1 MKSQASPGRPAGY
14 SGTLLI
20 NKLGIKPGMR
30 LEVVDAP
37 ATFGATLGPLPEE
50 VRRVTRGSLDFAMVF
65 VTERLKLEREFPRL
79 MKRLE
84 PAGTLWVSWPKKAA
98 KVATDVDENV
108 VRLFG
113 LGQGLVDVKICAV
126 DEVWSGL
133 KFVRRLRDR

>member
-1 MKSQASPGRPAGY
+1 
-14 SGTLLI
+14 
-20 NKLGIKPGMR
+20 MR
-30 LEVVDAP
+30 LEIVNAP
-37 ATFGATLGPLPEE
+37 TTIGATLGWLPEE

-84 PAGTLWVSWPKKAA
+84 PAGILWVSWPKKAA

-126 DEVWSGL
+126 DDVWSGL
-133 KFVRRLRDR
+133 KFVRRVRDR